1 VKAEEKGKLAGR
13 GCPYG
18 AYPTWS
24 ITDFDARLDTVS
36 PHRLFSYP
44 FGARNQTGSS
54 HMSVKLGTII
64 ISGAV
69 LLAYSVTLLPAIA
82 AQPITEREKRDC
94 PNDYKRLCG
103 DYGLGTEALR
113 ACMSRN
119 IKKVSHACVG
129 ALVDAGEMTKAQAD
143 KLRGKATTS
152 KKKST
157 SKKTTSKKS
166 TSKKVTSKSTKKK

>member
-1 VKAEEKGKLAGR
+1 
-13 GCPYG
+13 
-18 AYPTWS
+18 
-24 ITDFDARLDTVS
+24 
-36 PHRLFSYP
+36 
-44 FGARNQTGSS
+44 
-54 HMSVKLGTII
+54 MSVKLGTII

-119 IKKVSHACVG
+119 IKKVSHACVA
-129 ALVDAGEMTKAQAD
+129 ALVDAGEMTQAQAD
-143 KLRGKATTS
+143 KVLGGKVKVTTTKKTTKKKTVYKSS
-152 KKKST
+152 KKK
-157 SKKTTSKKS
+157 KTH
-166 TSKKVTSKSTKKK
+166 